1 MKGNLAIAA
10 AFVAAVVVVV
20 NALIFINKFKSV
32 DESLLGS
39 SPKPEESPK
48 YNIEDFRFTKEEHWT
63 ACAQGQCFQKTIL
76 RGDGI
81 LTKEGDINE
90 YIFVTTFDLLTITN
104 KLKNTQILEKDCS
117 IPQNQTPID
126 YSATTLI
133 EYKGK
138 TKEIKYPG
146 CQEELEQI
154 EKLFPKSRTN

>member
-81 LTKEGDINE
+81 LTKEGESVYQIGIQIIKLIWINM
-90 YIFVTTFDLLTITN
+90 
-104 KLKNTQILEKDCS
+104 
-117 IPQNQTPID
+117 P
-126 YSATTLI
+126 
-133 EYKGK
+133 
-138 TKEIKYPG
+138 
-146 CQEELEQI
+146 
-154 EKLFPKSRTN
+154 